1 MKPAE
6 MKQYQKRL
14 DLIKWGGVLLIV
26 VALIIGNF
34 AFASLA
40 VPVRTTLIIVFG
52 LLALLIAL
60 TTAKGKWGWQFLKEA
75 RIELRKVVW
84 PTRQETVQTGLMI
97 GGIVCIVALILWGVD
112 SLFAYLV
119 STLLI

>member
-6 MKQYQKRL
+6 MKQHQKQL
-14 DLIKWGGVLLIV
+14 DFLKWGAVLLIILS
-26 VALIIGNF
+26 LIIGNF
-34 AFASLA
+34 ALASLA
-40 VPVRTTLIIVFG
+40 VPVRATLIIILG
-52 LLALLIAL
+52 LVALSIAL
-60 TTAKGKWGWQFLKEA
+60 TTTKGKWGWQFLKEA

-97 GGIVCIVALILWGVD
+97 GGIVCVVALILWGVD

-119 STLLI
+119 SSLLI